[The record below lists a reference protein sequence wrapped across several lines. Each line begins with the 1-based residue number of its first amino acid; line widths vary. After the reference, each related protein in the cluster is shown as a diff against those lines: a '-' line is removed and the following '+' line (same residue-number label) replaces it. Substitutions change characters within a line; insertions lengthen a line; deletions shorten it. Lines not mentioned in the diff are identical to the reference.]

1 MARDA
6 SLVFVLFIYLQP
18 DLLPLVYLV
27 KRKRAGD
34 FESDHVMVY
43 HSGIDVCGVLYP
55 VTDYGGA
62 YSTSSS
68 GSGQRWL
75 GFSTL
80 YLVSDCR
87 IHDCFKRPTPTAY
100 YESAL
105 DFSFTGR
112 GFFNRLPAPVV

>member
-27 KRKRAGD
+27 KRKRAGYS
-34 FESDHVMVY
+34 ESDHVVVD
-43 HSGIDVCGVLYP
+43 HSGVDVCGVFYP
-55 VTDYGGA
+55 TIDDEGA

-75 GFSTL
+75 GFSSL
-80 YLVSDCR
+80 YLVFDCR
-87 IHDCFKRPTPTAY
+87 IHDCFQRPTPTAY
-100 YESAL
+100 YESAM

-112 GFFNRLPAPVV
+112 GFIDRPTVPVV